1 MSQLERQQAELEQRE
16 KRLAARERE
25 LRSTQFG
32 RKFFF
37 LFFINRFPIQG
48 KEKQVLISMNHHKM
62 SHNL

>member
-1 MSQLERQQAELEQRE
+1 LSQLERQQAELEQRE

-37 LFFINRFPIQG
+37 LFFIN
-48 KEKQVLISMNHHKM
+48 
-62 SHNL
+62 